1 MTLFQLGALLF
12 GAAGAFAGAGWGY
25 TGYGLPGLVLG
36 GIGGIFIGAGAG
48 VLGTSLAMLL
58 GIAPEVMRHR
68 RLLRP
73 HFGRYW
79 SRARRADW
87 EKAKATLPA
96 GTAVNGR
103 AVAGVHHGVYIDIGC
118 GFPAR
123 LGRLWAKDGFDGV
136 QPQVGDAV
144 GASVRDFAPFERVI
158 ELTQAPQPAAANTLQ
173 LP

>member
-1 MTLFQLGALLF
+1 V
-12 GAAGAFAGAGWGY
+12 
-25 TGYGLPGLVLG
+25 VLG

-58 GIAPEVMRHR
+58 GVGPEVMRHR

-79 SRARRADW
+79 SRARRAEW
-87 EKAKATLPA
+87 EKARATLPA
-96 GTAVNGR
+96 GTPVRGR

-123 LGRLWAKDGFDGV
+123 LGRLWATDGFDGV
-136 QPQVGDAV
+136 QPQVGDEV
-144 GASVRDFAPFERVI
+144 GASVRDHDPFERVI